1 MPLPWILC
9 AILTVT
15 VIALLLKIAVMRH
28 SLNEILRD
36 VKVKLSEETNQLVTV
51 SSRDPAILRLANELN
66 VELTKLRKLQRQ
78 YLTGDQELK
87 DAVTNISHDLRTPLT
102 AICGYL
108 DLMDDEPVSD
118 EVRRYIERIRE
129 RTEALKKLTE
139 ELFRYSILTAEPAL
153 TCEPVDIRRV
163 LEESLISFYA
173 TLDQRGITPS
183 IFMPE
188 TAVIRE
194 LDASALS
201 RIFGNLIGNA
211 AKYSDGDL
219 CVTLTEDGSV
229 SFSNTARSLS
239 AVDVAKLFD
248 RFYTVDSARHST
260 GLGLSIAK
268 LLTERMGGS
277 IAADYQ
283 NKALTVTLRFPT

>member
-153 TCEPVDIRRV
+153 ICEPVDIRRV

-183 IFMPE
+183 ISMPE
-188 TAVIRE
+188 TAVILE

-283 NKALTVTLRFPT
+283 NEALTVTLRFPT